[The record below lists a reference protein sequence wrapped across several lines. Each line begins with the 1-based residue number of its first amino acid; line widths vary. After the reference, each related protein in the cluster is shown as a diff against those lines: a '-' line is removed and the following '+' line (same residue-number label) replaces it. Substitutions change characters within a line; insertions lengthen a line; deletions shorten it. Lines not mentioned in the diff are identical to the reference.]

1 MFKKE
6 LHSHQ
11 KCFIDL
17 EKQQKE
23 FDSVCDLIIE
33 SIYRGSTLLIAG
45 NGGSASDA
53 QHLSAEIIWRF
64 EKERFALPAIALSS
78 NISTITA
85 IGNDKHF
92 DFIYSRQIEAIGKPK
107 DIFLAIS
114 TSGESANIIEAINTA
129 NKLKLITIGLTGNK
143 SNSVQKLSSK
153 TLSMP
158 SDKTSRIQEM
168 HLFFYHYLCKRIDE
182 YGYERNK

>member
-1 MFKKE
+1 MK
-6 LHSHQ
+6 
-11 KCFIDL
+11 I
-17 EKQQKE
+17 
-23 FDSVCDLIIE
+23 
-33 SIYRGSTLLIAG
+33 
-45 NGGSASDA
+45 N
-53 QHLSAEIIWRF
+53 
-64 EKERFALPAIALSS
+64 
-78 NISTITA
+78 
-85 IGNDKHF
+85 ND
-92 DFIYSRQIEAIGKPK
+92 
-107 DIFLAIS
+107 
-114 TSGESANIIEAINTA
+114 NM